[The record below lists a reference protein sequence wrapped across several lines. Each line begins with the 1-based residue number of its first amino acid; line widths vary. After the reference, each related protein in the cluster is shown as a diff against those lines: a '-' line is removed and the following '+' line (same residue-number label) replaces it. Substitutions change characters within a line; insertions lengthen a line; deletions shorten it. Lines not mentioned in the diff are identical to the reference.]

1 MEYIPGPH
9 SLGKWAVLHDCQPRL
24 YPTFNGWF
32 GRFEVTILDGTTPAL
47 AQLAPG
53 GRLAECLPPE
63 FNVRTR
69 VHEYSGGAFAVL
81 DGVIYFAN
89 FKDRISTGN
98 SRTATPR
105 AAYRFF
111 PPRSCTLHPEVDRSW
126 SICWRARDSGVG
138 HGLMIKRRLFSC
150 LPLGAG
156 KMVRFTNK
164 VFLPFGLCEVAPN
177 ALARFC
183 DP

>member
-69 VHEYSGGAFAVL
+69 VHEYGGGAFAVF

-89 FKDRISTGN
+89 FKDQHLHREF
-98 SRTATPR
+98 PR
-105 AAYRFF
+105 CHA
-111 PPRSCTLHPEVDRSW
+111 PGCLQVHPIAVPH
-126 SICWRARDSGVG
+126 APSGGGQELVV
-138 HGLMIKRRLFSC
+138 LL
-150 LPLGAG
+150 AG
-156 KMVRFTNK
+156 EGFGRWAWFDDKTK
-164 VFLPFGLCEVAPN
+164 IIFLPPIGG
-177 ALARFC
+177 R
-183 DP
+183 